1 MKTNAELQKDVQDAI
16 KWEPLLN
23 AAEIGVTV
31 KDGVVTLTG
40 TVDSYSKKSEAEDAT
55 KNVAGVKAVVEQINI
70 KSNDGWAKKDD
81 NEIATEVVHALKW
94 NWQVPADRV
103 TVKVERGWVTLA
115 GELPWNYQ
123 KATAQAAVKNLLGVT
138 GVSNNITIKSDTQDQ
153 IEKEDI
159 EGGLRRNWS
168 INDKDITVRA
178 SGHRVTLTGSVDSW
192 YEKDEAA
199 RIAWNAPG
207 VWNVDNELIVNYNDD
222 PEKAG
227 GLPSRFLS
235 QERQ

>member
-1 MKTNAELQKDVQDAI
+1 
-16 KWEPLLN
+16 
-23 AAEIGVTV
+23 V

-207 VWNVDNELIVNYNDD
+207 VWNVDNELIVNYN
-222 PEKAG
+222 
-227 GLPSRFLS
+227 
-235 QERQ
+235 

>member
-94 NWQVPADRV
+94 NWQVPADKV
-103 TVKVERGWVTLA
+103 KVKVERGWVTLA

-207 VWNVDNELIVNYNDD
+207 VWNVDNELIVNYN
-222 PEKAG
+222 
-227 GLPSRFLS
+227 
-235 QERQ
+235 

>member
-123 KATAQAAVKNLLGVT
+123 KATAQAAVKNLLCVT

-207 VWNVDNELIVNYNDD
+207 VWNVDNELIVNYN
-222 PEKAG
+222 
-227 GLPSRFLS
+227 
-235 QERQ
+235 

>member
-55 KNVAGVKAVVEQINI
+55 KNVAGVKAVVEKI
-70 KSNDGWAKKDD
+70 KIKFNDGWAKKDD
-81 NEIATEVVHALKW
+81 SEIATEVVNALKW
-94 NWQVPADRV
+94 NWQVPADKV
-103 TVKVERGWVTLA
+103 KVKVERGWVTLA

-207 VWNVDNELIVNYNDD
+207 VWNVDNELIVNYN
-222 PEKAG
+222 
-227 GLPSRFLS
+227 
-235 QERQ
+235 

>member
-55 KNVAGVKAVVEQINI
+55 KNVAGVKAVVEKI
-70 KSNDGWAKKDD
+70 KIKFNDGWAKKDD
-81 NEIATEVVHALKW
+81 SEIATEVVHALKW

-207 VWNVDNELIVNYNDD
+207 VWNVDNELIVNYN
-222 PEKAG
+222 
-227 GLPSRFLS
+227 
-235 QERQ
+235 

>member
-207 VWNVDNELIVNYNDD
+207 VWNVDNELILNYN
-222 PEKAG
+222 
-227 GLPSRFLS
+227 
-235 QERQ
+235 